1 MLKTMKSGVTYS
13 YPLDSKSNFKCE
25 GYRGFYTM
33 IDVAT
38 YRNEV
43 HVFLEHNTYGDEAP
57 LLLVVLPLAC
67 LRWYIFEK
75 PSGKQEKYFFI
86 RERDIL
92 EESYDTMSIAIDD
105 HYDNVVDIDDI
116 EFWTDEE
123 IDTIVED

>member
-1 MLKTMKSGVTYS
+1 MLKKMKSGVTYA
-13 YPLDSKSNFKCE
+13 YPLDKATNFKCE
-25 GYRGFYTM
+25 GYRGFYTI

-38 YRNEV
+38 YHNEV

-57 LLLVVLPLAC
+57 LLLAVLPLAC

-92 EESYDTMSIAIDD
+92 EESYDTISIAIDD
-105 HYDNVVDIDDI
+105 HYNGTVELDEIDI
-116 EFWTDEE
+116 WTDEE
-123 IDTIVED
+123 INNMEVE